1 MQHIGKKE
9 FLTALGKG
17 LILAAFGLFIIFS
30 SIWVCMAIWIQQ
42 PLGWLFSRV
51 LIGVWIVFALSILGI
66 YVTQHLI
73 SRRVDLAIYLV
84 AFIAVLIW
92 YFSIPALQ
100 NRDWNPEVAKILSYE
115 RTGNLVTLHN
125 IRNFDWK
132 PDGSYTE
139 RWETR
144 HLNLDKISG
153 VNIVTSY
160 WMGPQIAHTL
170 VSFNFSDQAP
180 LVFSIEIRKEKNE
193 NFSAVGGFFRQFELS
208 LVAADEKD
216 IIYTRSN
223 VRKEQVYLFPIKMT
237 NTQAKALFNE
247 YLKTVDELQKEAR
260 WYNTLTSNCTTL
272 VFDMV
277 QAINPNELPKD
288 YRLIVSGYLPNYLY
302 DLNVLSHRYTV
313 PEWYQMAYINARAT
327 EYETF
332 KYKNS
337 ANFSAAIRE
346 GLPQPNQQAH

>member
-1 MQHIGKKE
+1 M
-9 FLTALGKG
+9 
-17 LILAAFGLFIIFS
+17 
-30 SIWVCMAIWIQQ
+30 
-42 PLGWLFSRV
+42 
-51 LIGVWIVFALSILGI
+51 
-66 YVTQHLI
+66 
-73 SRRVDLAIYLV
+73 
-84 AFIAVLIW
+84 
-92 YFSIPALQ
+92 
-100 NRDWNPEVAKILSYE
+100 
-115 RTGNLVTLHN
+115 HN

-144 HLNLDKISG
+144 QLNLDKISG

-302 DLNVLSHRYTV
+302 DLNVLSHHYTV
-313 PEWYQMAYINARAT
+313 PEWYQMAYINARAA

-332 KYKNS
+332 KYKSS

-346 GLPQPNQQAH
+346 GLPQPSQQAH

>member
-1 MQHIGKKE
+1 MGMHGH
-9 FLTALGKG
+9 LDSATLG
-17 LILAAFGLFIIFS
+17 LAFQSCADWRLDRFCLKYF
-30 SIWVCMAIWIQQ
+30 
-42 PLGWLFSRV
+42 
-51 LIGVWIVFALSILGI
+51 GI

-73 SRRVDLAIYLV
+73 SRQVDLAIYLV

-170 VSFNFSDQAP
+170 VSFNFSDQA
-180 LVFSIEIRKEKNE
+180 LWSFLLKFVRKRTKT
-193 NFSAVGGFFRQFELS
+193 FQQSAVLDS
-208 LVAADEKD
+208 L
-216 IIYTRSN
+216 N
-223 VRKEQVYLFPIKMT
+223 
-237 NTQAKALFNE
+237 
-247 YLKTVDELQKEAR
+247 
-260 WYNTLTSNCTTL
+260 
-272 VFDMV
+272 
-277 QAINPNELPKD
+277 
-288 YRLIVSGYLPNYLY
+288 
-302 DLNVLSHRYTV
+302 
-313 PEWYQMAYINARAT
+313 
-327 EYETF
+327 
-332 KYKNS
+332 
-337 ANFSAAIRE
+337 
-346 GLPQPNQQAH
+346 

>member
-17 LILAAFGLFIIFS
+17 LILTAFGLFIIFS

-193 NFSAVGGFFRQFELS
+193 NFSAVGGFLDS
-208 LVAADEKD
+208 L
-216 IIYTRSN
+216 N
-223 VRKEQVYLFPIKMT
+223 
-237 NTQAKALFNE
+237 
-247 YLKTVDELQKEAR
+247 
-260 WYNTLTSNCTTL
+260 
-272 VFDMV
+272 
-277 QAINPNELPKD
+277 
-288 YRLIVSGYLPNYLY
+288 
-302 DLNVLSHRYTV
+302 
-313 PEWYQMAYINARAT
+313 
-327 EYETF
+327 
-332 KYKNS
+332 
-337 ANFSAAIRE
+337 
-346 GLPQPNQQAH
+346 